1 MLRFNI
7 NFVSEKNESMFKVEL
22 PILYHTKE
30 TFAQEEMGMDV
41 DDKDMRVGMM
51 TFYSVDAIEDAID
64 VDTLKVVEG
73 STVLCSGKFFMSPL
87 DRKTVEEMVEEAMKK

>member
-30 TFAQEEMGMDV
+30 TLAQEEMGM

-73 STVLCSGKFFMSPL
+73 SSVLCSGKYFMSPL

>member
-7 NFVSEKNESMFKVEL
+7 NFVSEKNESMFKVKL

-30 TFAQEEMGMDV
+30 TLALEEMGMDV

-51 TFYSVDAIEDAID
+51 TFYNVDAVEDATD

-73 STVLCSGKFFMSPL
+73 TSILCSGKYFMSPL
-87 DRKTVEEMVEEAMKK
+87 DRRTVEELIEEAMKK